1 MHSLRLFNRR
11 KGMNEP
17 DDAITQKILNLRQ
30 VECLSLRR
38 IASHLKMGHR
48 RIKRILEGRP
58 PEQRGRV
65 PDQSILSFRALVENW
80 YAQYPHLMA
89 IKVYEKLKSYGYQG
103 SLTAVERLTRS
114 YRHPRVQSFREL
126 IFLPGEEAQVDWL
139 VASLENIGGVFCFLY
154 LLAYSRLAFAKFY
167 PRRSFEF
174 FLKGHLEAFRKVN
187 GVARSHRYDNLKSV
201 VLKHTAEKIDYNP
214 QFLDFARHYGFKI
227 NVCNV
232 RRANEKGRVERL
244 GLDVRGF
251 LYGKTFKHLADLN
264 MEFGSWLD
272 TRNAR
277 IHRITGRAPLEL
289 LKEERL
295 ISLPAVPYLPCRI
308 LPVAIS
314 KTAMVEFESNRYSV
328 PSYHAGKKGTL
339 MIYPERIEVRI
350 DSSAAASHKR
360 SFEKKKLIQNP
371 LHEECLLN
379 RSPRFKIQRIH
390 RLITGMEPLFAEFVS
405 AQSDEPSMYSAA
417 YTIFKLLK
425 THGRQMILSAVREL
439 LSTGCLKPL
448 ALQNLLN
455 PSGRT
460 AEVPPVSPKDTSLLD
475 IRYQERDLSDYDPA

>member
-1 MHSLRLFNRR
+1 
-11 KGMNEP
+11 MNEP
-17 DDAITQKILNLRQ
+17 GDEAIKQKILYLRE
-30 VECLSLRR
+30 VERLSLRR
-38 IASHLKMGHR
+38 VAGHLKMGHR
-48 RIKRILEGRP
+48 RIKRILEGLPSGR
-58 PEQRGRV
+58 RGRM
-65 PDQSILSFRALVENW
+65 PDKSILAFRALVESW

-89 IKVYEKLKSYGYQG
+89 AKVHEKLKSYGYQG
-103 SLTAVERLTRS
+103 SLTAVERLTRPF
-114 YRHPRVQSFREL
+114 RHPRVQSFREL
-126 IFLPGEEAQVDWL
+126 TFLPGEEAQVDWL
-139 VASLENIGGVFCFLY
+139 MASLENIGPVFCFLY
-154 LLAYSRLAFAKFY
+154 LLAYSRLAFARFY
-167 PRRSFEF
+167 PKSSFEF
-174 FLKGHLEAFRKVN
+174 FLKGHLEAFRSIN

-201 VLKHTAEKIDYNP
+201 VLKHTPQSVEYNP

-251 LYGKTFKHLADLN
+251 LYGRTFKHLSDLN

-272 TRNAR
+272 ARNTR
-277 IHRITGRAPLEL
+277 IHRITGKAPLEL

-295 ISLPAVPYLPCRI
+295 MSLPAAAYLPCRI
-308 LPVAIS
+308 LPVAVS

-328 PSYHAGKKGTL
+328 PSCHAGKKGTL
-339 MIYPERIEVRI
+339 LAYPERVEVRI
-350 DSSAAASHKR
+350 GDNAVAVHKR

-371 LHEECLLN
+371 LHEERLLN
-379 RSPRFKIQRIH
+379 RSPRFKMERIH
-390 RLITGMEPLFAEFVS
+390 GLITGMEPLFAEFVGG
-405 AQSDEPSMYSAA
+405 QSDDPSMVSAA

-425 THGRQMILSAVREL
+425 SHGRQMILSAIREL

-460 AEVPPVSPKDTSLLD
+460 LEVPPVSPKDTSLLD
-475 IRYQERDLSDYDPA
+475 IRYQERNLSDYDPA